1 VLLNAEHDKA
11 QLLTNECITCH
22 APFQVKET
30 TIGALVGPLDQKGP
44 WKLGLDASKWQAI
57 KCESC
62 HDVTSDKPFKL
73 AFYDGTKGAYVQ
85 VADETALCE
94 NCHVAG
100 TDDSHDLKGSV
111 HEGLLCVSCHLRSE
125 MNLDPRDSCR
135 FCHPAVGPKGHP
147 RRDEARHHLPQQGQQ
162 AQHPLR
168 VEQDVPPAGHPRGEE
183 VTGRTRYRRP

>member
-1 VLLNAEHDKA
+1 MLLNAEHDKA
-11 QLLTNECITCH
+11 ELLTNECITCH

-44 WKLGLDASKWQAI
+44 WKLGPDASKWQAI

-147 RRDEARHHLPQQGQQ
+147 DVTKLDTTYLNKDSKHNIHFVSSKTC
-162 AQHPLR
+162 HPLGI
-168 VEQDVPPAGHPRGEE
+168 PAAKK
-183 VTGRTRYRRP
+183 